1 MKLPG
6 LQNNEALRQREFPV
20 CAGKVYLAHAG
31 VSPLPARVTQAIH
44 KAASSAG
51 LDDQEVGFGDLLRST
66 RARAA
71 KMLGADTGEV
81 ALIGPT
87 TTGLSAVASGIDWK
101 VGDEVLVY
109 QDDFPANVYPWL
121 SLEKRGVTVSRLKT
135 SALGQITPELV
146 LEQLTDQTRL
156 VALASCHFVS
166 GWRIDHDAI
175 GRVLRA
181 RDILFCLDA
190 IQTLGAFP
198 TTVEHVDFLAADSHK
213 WLLGPC
219 AAGVFY
225 VRRELQDR
233 LAPTTFGWNNVR
245 CPNYIAQEE
254 MTFRTDVRRYEAGSF
269 NILGIAGLN
278 AALGLLLEVGIDT
291 IASDLAAKRVWLV
304 DALQAKGFEV
314 FYPEG
319 ENISGI
325 TSCWREGED
334 MQTLGE
340 KLAAADIVVS
350 VRGDRNGCDYL
361 RFSPHLYNTAAEL
374 ERAVALL

>member
-31 VSPLPARVTQAIH
+31 VSPLPACVTQAIH
-44 KAASSAG
+44 EAASSAG
-51 LDDQEVGFGDLLRST
+51 LDDQEVGFGDLLRT
-66 RARAA
+66 ARARAA

-87 TTGLSAVASGIDWK
+87 TTGLSAVAAGLDWK

-219 AAGVFY
+219 SAGVFY

-233 LAPTTFGWNNVR
+233 LVPTTFGWNNVR

-291 IASDLAAKRVWLV
+291 IASDLAAKRLWLV
-304 DALQAKGFEV
+304 EALQAKGFEV

-325 TSCWREGED
+325 TSFWREGED
-334 MQTLGE
+334 MQALGK
-340 KLAAADIVVS
+340 KLAAADIVAS